1 MAEPRRG
8 LFITNTRI
16 GDTILTTGAL
26 EALHRRHPDLRF
38 TVVAGPVAAPLF
50 AETPYVERVVP
61 LRKTRFSGHWLR
73 LWLQLVP
80 TRWDVVADMR
90 GSGVSRLL
98 RARRLHVRTT
108 TRDDRRHKAEQAASV
123 VRASVSQASPVI
135 HVSEATRAAT
145 RARLPTEG
153 PILALA
159 PSANRVGKTWP
170 LDRFAELL
178 DRALAP
184 GGPLAG
190 WSIAVLGGPEDAP
203 SARALAEA
211 LPGRPLLDCTG
222 EALLPTAALL
232 AEAGLFIGNDSGLMH
247 LAAAVGC
254 PVVALFGPTDER
266 LYGPWGVPARVVRDP
281 DARFEF
287 GATSRTVSETD
298 CQMTGLS
305 VDRVIEA
312 VRELQAGPEARA
324 RLPARR
330 LKAI

>member
-50 AETPYVERVVP
+50 AETPYVERVIP
-61 LRKTRFSGHWLR
+61 LRKTRFSGHWAR
-73 LWLQLVP
+73 LWLQLVRTP
-80 TRWDVVADMR
+80 WEVVADMR

-123 VRASVSQASPVI
+123 VRAPVSEATPVI
-135 HVSEATRAAT
+135 HVSATTRAAM
-145 RARLPTEG
+145 RARLPAG

-170 LDRFAELL
+170 LERFARFL

-184 GGPLAG
+184 GGPLDG
-190 WSIAVLGGPEDAP
+190 WSVAVLGGPEDAP
-203 SARALAEA
+203 AARAMAEA
-211 LPGRPLLDCTG
+211 LPGRPLLDLTG
-222 EALLPTAALL
+222 EPLLPTAAVLD
-232 AEAGLFIGNDSGLMH
+232 EAALFVGNDSGLMH

-266 LYGPWGVPARVVRDP
+266 LYGPWAVPSRVVRDP
-281 DARFEF
+281 EARFEF

-298 CQMTGLS
+298 CQMTGLT
-305 VDRVIEA
+305 VDRVLET
-312 VRELQAGPEARA
+312 VRDLLAAPDARA
-324 RLPARR
+324 RLPARP